1 MAGVNDQRG
10 NNSRVLRTLA
20 ISKEQLTAFLAK
32 VAEDSELMAKLSAA
46 DPAVVVV
53 MAKEM
58 GFEISVDEL
67 ARLQAE
73 LSEDVLDGIAGG
85 CGYRFRDV
93 SDEPPGAALCGCG
106 EENCDCL
113 SCEPQRSPA

>member
-20 ISKEQLTAFLAK
+20 MSKEQLTAFLAK
-32 VAEDSELMAKLSAA
+32 VADDSELMAKLSAA

-85 CGYRFRDV
+85 YQFPVD
-93 SDEPPGAALCGCG
+93 SDGTPGAALCGCG

>member
-1 MAGVNDQRG
+1 MAGVNDQHG
-10 NNSRVLRTLA
+10 NNNRILKTVA

-32 VAEDSELMAKLSAA
+32 VADDSELMAKLSAA

-53 MAKEM
+53 TAKEM

-85 CGYRFRDV
+85 YYFPVG
-93 SDEPPGAALCGCG
+93 SDEPPGATLCGCG